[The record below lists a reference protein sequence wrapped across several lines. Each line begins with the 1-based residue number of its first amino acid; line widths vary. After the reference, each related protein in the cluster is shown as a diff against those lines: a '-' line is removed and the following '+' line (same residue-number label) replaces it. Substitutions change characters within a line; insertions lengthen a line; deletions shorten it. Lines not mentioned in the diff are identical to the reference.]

1 MASLDDAVATQIAN
15 IEANS
20 GRTIA
25 QWTAAI
31 TAAGLTKHGEMIA
44 WLKAEHGFTHGNANL
59 VATLARQGDAP
70 PSDDEL
76 LAAQYAGAKAALRP
90 IHDAILDAATALGDD
105 VEVAVKKTGV
115 SLRRRKQFALV
126 EAPSAKRVVLG
137 LNAADVAPTDRLEAA
152 TGMCNRRVLLTDVEQ
167 VDSQVRSWLRAA
179 YESA

>member
-1 MASLDDAVATQIAN
+1 MAGLDDAVATQVAN
-15 IEANS
+15 IEATS

-25 QWTAAI
+25 QWTTEI
-31 TAAGLTKHGEMIA
+31 SEAGLTKHGEMIA
-44 WLKAEHGFTHGNANL
+44 WLKSEHGFTHGNANL
-59 VATLARQGDAP
+59 VATRARQGDAP

-76 LAAQYAGAKAALRP
+76 LAAQYAGARAALRP
-90 IHDAILDAATALGDD
+90 IHDAILAAATALGDD
-105 VEVAVKKTGV
+105 VEVAVRKTGV

-137 LNAADVAPTDRLEAA
+137 LNVADVAPTDRLEAA
-152 TGMCNRRVLLTDVEQ
+152 TGMCNRRVLLTDAAQ